1 MDKTPLV
8 GPDFD
13 GGRDLL
19 EALERAG
26 LPIAFAAWLSLRE
39 TFDWQL
45 FIASPDVQ
53 THGPKAVILFIDK
66 IISATNSPISLSDI
80 TVVNTSNNFVNRIP
94 ESYSPAK
101 RSNAGNRPA
110 RIAGMPF
117 DEGYIVE
124 GFVYKI
130 DKSLK
135 PSKTPL
141 KPDASALKRAR
152 SLAA

>member
-1 MDKTPLV
+1 
-8 GPDFD
+8 
-13 GGRDLL
+13 
-19 EALERAG
+19 
-26 LPIAFAAWLSLRE
+26 
-39 TFDWQL
+39 
-45 FIASPDVQ
+45 
-53 THGPKAVILFIDK
+53 
-66 IISATNSPISLSDI
+66 
-80 TVVNTSNNFVNRIP
+80 
-94 ESYSPAK
+94 
-101 RSNAGNRPA
+101 
-110 RIAGMPF
+110 MPF